1 MYFKEVASQ
10 FNWDISMYNHPIEGL
25 MQSTMENFRDMIDVN
40 TIIGEPI
47 ETNDGTVILPISKV
61 SFGFASGGSE
71 FAQKKNSEE
80 ESKLP
85 FGGASGAGVSLKP
98 VAFLVMKGESIRLL
112 SVDHENTYDRIIDS
126 IPQIIDM
133 LKGNGKGKEEYKND
147 VKATDHESTHDA
159 I

>member
-1 MYFKEVASQ
+1 M
-10 FNWDISMYNHPIEGL
+10 NNHPIEGL

-47 ETNDGTVILPISKV
+47 ETSDGTVILPISKV

-71 FAQKKNSEE
+71 FSQKKDCEG

-85 FGGASGAGVSLKP
+85 FGGASGAGVSLRP
-98 VAFLVMKGESIRLL
+98 VAFLVMKGDSVRLL

-126 IPQIIDM
+126 IPQVIDM
-133 LKGNGKGKEEYKND
+133 LKGSGKDKNESKPEIKCEDHYTTSD
-147 VKATDHESTHDA
+147 VR
-159 I
+159 

>member
-1 MYFKEVASQ
+1 M
-10 FNWDISMYNHPIEGL
+10 NNHPIEGL

-47 ETNDGTVILPISKV
+47 ETSDGTVILPISKV

-71 FAQKKNSEE
+71 FSQKKESEV

-98 VAFLVMKGESIRLL
+98 VAFLIMKGDSIRLL

-133 LKGNGKGKEEYKND
+133 LKGSGKDKNECKSD
-147 VKATDHESTHDA
+147 VKTAGPDSTYDA